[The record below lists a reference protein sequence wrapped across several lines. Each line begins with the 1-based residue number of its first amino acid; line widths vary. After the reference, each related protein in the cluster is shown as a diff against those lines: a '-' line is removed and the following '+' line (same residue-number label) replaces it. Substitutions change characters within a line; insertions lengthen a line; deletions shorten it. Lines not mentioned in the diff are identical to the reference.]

1 MLEGPHARHARP
13 RLVDSGVIRL
23 GRSDV
28 AFPERLHRLA
38 GRLDELVRQL
48 SPTAAA
54 VEAPFHGVNPRSA
67 LQLAHARGVVLAT
80 LAGAG
85 VPVAEYA
92 PAAVKIAV
100 AGNGRA
106 PKDQVHA
113 MVMRLLGIEDLPGPS
128 DRADAIAVALCH
140 AASMGFPRP
149 DRRGARR
156 RRHG

>member
-1 MLEGPHARHARP
+1 
-13 RLVDSGVIRL
+13 VIRL
-23 GRSDV
+23 GRSEV
-28 AFPERLHRLA
+28 EFAERLHRL
-38 GRLDELVRQL
+38 GIRLDELVRRL
-48 SPTAAA
+48 RPTTAA

-113 MVMRLLGIEDLPGPS
+113 MVVRLLGIEGLAGPS

-140 AASMGFPRP
+140 AATLGSPETG
-149 DRRGARR
+149 RRSSRR
-156 RRHG
+156 RRTR